1 MRILAIDPGSKRLG
15 LAISDPTGRIANP
28 LAIIPHVS
36 RVIDAATVAGQAAA
50 YEAGLIVV
58 GQSLDEHVRP
68 TFEGRRAARFAAAL
82 RAQASIPVILWDEAF
97 TTQEARA
104 ARIAM
109 GVSRQK
115 RSGHLDDLAATLLLQ
130 SYLDAL
136 PTP

>member
-1 MRILAIDPGSKRLG
+1 MRILTVDPGSKRLG

-28 LAIIPHVS
+28 LAIIRHVS

-58 GQSLDEHVRP
+58 GQSLDEHGRP

-82 RAQASIPVILWDEAF
+82 RAQTSIPVILWDEAF

-115 RSGHLDDLAATLLLQ
+115 RAGHLDDLAATLLLQ

>member
-1 MRILAIDPGSKRLG
+1 
-15 LAISDPTGRIANP
+15 
-28 LAIIPHVS
+28 PHVS

-58 GQSLDEHVRP
+58 GQSLDEQGRP

-82 RAQASIPVILWDEAF
+82 RAQTSIPVILWDEAF

-115 RSGHLDDLAATLLLQ
+115 RAGHLDDLAATLLLQ